1 MKEVL
6 IRPMDPG
13 DNPGIAALIRRV
25 LDDMGVPK
33 TGTTYADESLD
44 KLYGFYS
51 QPRAAYLVA
60 EADGRL
66 LGGGGIAP
74 LMGGSRDVCELQK
87 MYFDSRIRGMGAG
100 SRMLRQLLL
109 MAEGFGY
116 KQCYLETMPCMETAQ
131 NLYRKFGFEYLP
143 APMGNTGHHSC
154 QVWMFLNLQTSRVR

>member
-74 LMGGSRDVCELQK
+74 LRAGSRDVCELQK